1 MQPFVYT
8 ALPYRVVF
16 GPGAAANLKDEIA
29 KLGAKRTL
37 FCCTPGRAAAA
48 ESLAATVGP
57 LSVGVCA
64 RALPF
69 TPIEAVEEGRRTARE
84 READCLVIHGGG
96 NATGFGKAIALEL
109 DIPMIALPT
118 TYAGSET
125 TSVQGIRYAEGRRN
139 HYSPRMLA
147 KTLIYD
153 PELSADLPLSVSIP
167 SGIHATA
174 HAVGSFFGRNS
185 NPVTALY
192 AEEGIRVMGGALPRI
207 AANPR
212 DIEARGEALYGA
224 WLCGTT
230 VMSSST
236 VIHHKI
242 CHVLAGDFKLT
253 HAETNTIVLPHA
265 TAYNRAVAPD
275 AMRRIARAF
284 GDAGRDAP
292 GALFD
297 LLVRS
302 GAPTA
307 LRDIGMPAD
316 GLDRAADLIMTD
328 PYYNPRPYERSAIR
342 ALLDDAFHGRP
353 PAGA

>member
-8 ALPYRVVF
+8 AVPYRVVF
-16 GPGAAANLKDEIA
+16 GPGTAATLKDEIE
-29 KLGAKRTL
+29 KLDAKRAL
-37 FCCTPGRAAAA
+37 FVCTPGREGAA
-48 ESLAATVGP
+48 ERMAATVAP
-57 LSVGVCA
+57 LAVGVCP

-69 TPIEAVEEGRRTARE
+69 TPIEAVEEGRRMARE
-84 READCLVIHGGG
+84 RDADCLVIHGGG

-125 TSVQGIRYAEGRRN
+125 TYVQGIRYAEGRRN
-139 HYSPRMLA
+139 HYSLRMLA

-167 SGIHATA
+167 SGIHSTA
-174 HAVGSFFGRNS
+174 HAVGSFFGKHR
-185 NPVTALY
+185 NPVTTLM

-207 AANPR
+207 AANPK

-242 CHVLAGDFKLT
+242 CHVLAGDFRLT
-253 HAETNTIVLPHA
+253 HAETNTIILPHA
-265 TAYNRAVAPD
+265 TAYNRTVAPD

-284 GDAGRDAP
+284 GDAEGDAP
-292 GALFD
+292 AALYD
-297 LLVRS
+297 LMLRS
-302 GAPTA
+302 GAPRA
-307 LRDIGMPAD
+307 LKDIGMPED
-316 GLDRAADLIMTD
+316 GLDRAADQIMVD
-328 PYYNPRPYERSAIR
+328 QYYNPRPYDRAEIR

-353 PAGA
+353 PAAG